1 MRRADRLFQII
12 QFLRTRRVTT
22 AFWLAER
29 LEVSERTIYRDIK
42 DLMLSGVNIEGEA
55 GVGYVVRR
63 GFDLP
68 PLMFSKEEI
77 SALTLGARL
86 VESWT
91 DASLATAAQSALSK
105 IETAL
110 PDDLKASLDNTL
122 LFSPFTRITPE
133 ISTTMAEIRFAAD
146 NRRKVS
152 LQYSRADGRA
162 SDRIIWPLGLFFWGS
177 VWTIGAWCELRNT
190 FRIFRL
196 DRINSLCMLDDN
208 YPQEKGRTLQDLIDD
223 QKRHDE
229 NNVCEKFP
237 RV

>member
-22 AFWLAER
+22 ASWLAER

-42 DLMLSGVNIEGEA
+42 DLILSGVNIEGEA
-55 GVGYVVRR
+55 GIGYVVRR

-77 SALTLGARL
+77 SALVLGTRI
-86 VESWT
+86 VESWA
-91 DASLATAAQSALSK
+91 DPALATAAQSVLSK
-105 IETAL
+105 IESVL
-110 PDDLKASLDNTL
+110 PQDLKSSLDNTL
-122 LFSPFTRITPE
+122 LFSPFTRISPE
-133 ISTTMAEIRFAAD
+133 VSSSMAEIRFAAD

-152 LQYSRADGRA
+152 LQYARADGQS

-177 VWTIGAWCELRNT
+177 VWTIGAWCELRAA

-196 DRINSLCMLDDN
+196 DRIKSLWVMEDN
-208 YPQEKGRTLQDLIDD
+208 YPLEKGKTLQDLIEYE
-223 QKRHDE
+223 K
-229 NNVCEKFP
+229 NNC
-237 RV
+237 

>member
-22 AFWLAER
+22 ALWLAER

-42 DLMLSGVNIEGEA
+42 DLILSGVNIEGEA

-68 PLMFSKEEI
+68 PLMFSEDEI
-77 SALTLGARL
+77 SALTLGARI
-86 VESWT
+86 VESWA

-105 IETAL
+105 IETVL
-110 PDDLKASLDNTL
+110 PDDLKSSLGDTL
-122 LFSPFTRITPE
+122 LFSPLTRLTPE

-152 LQYSRADGRA
+152 LQYSTAKGE
-162 SDRIIWPLGLFFWGS
+162 SSERIIWPLGLFFWGS
-177 VWTIGAWCELRNT
+177 VWTIGAWCELRND

-196 DRINSLCMLDDN
+196 DRVDTLCVLDKE
-208 YPQEKGRTLQDLIDD
+208 YPLEKGKSLQDLIDN
-223 QKRHDE
+223 QKRHD
-229 NNVCEKFP
+229 C
-237 RV
+237 

>member
-1 MRRADRLFQII
+1 MLKEYFLPMRRADRLFQII

-22 AFWLAER
+22 ASWLAER

-42 DLMLSGVNIEGEA
+42 DLILSGVNIEGEA

-68 PLMFSKEEI
+68 PLMFSEDEI
-77 SALTLGARL
+77 SALTLGARI
-86 VESWT
+86 VESWA

-105 IETAL
+105 IETVL
-110 PDDLKASLDNTL
+110 PDNLKSSLGNTL
-122 LFSPFTRITPE
+122 LFSPLTRLTPE

-152 LQYSRADGRA
+152 LQYSTATGE
-162 SDRIIWPLGLFFWGS
+162 SSERIIWPLGLFFWGS
-177 VWTIGAWCELRNT
+177 VWTIGAWCELRND

-196 DRINSLCMLDDN
+196 DRVDTLCVLDEE
-208 YPQEKGRTLQDLIDD
+208 YPLEKGKSLQDLIDN
-223 QKRHDE
+223 QKRH
-229 NNVCEKFP
+229 NC
-237 RV
+237 